1 MTGSLTSNVGAGTI
15 DTGCRGAFSM
25 KDFEALKLARNNTLK
40 ALVFSQL

>member
-1 MTGSLTSNVGAGTI
+1 MAGSLTSNVGAGT
-15 DTGCRGAFSM
+15 TNSGWRGAFSA

>member
-1 MTGSLTSNVGAGTI
+1 MAGSLTSNVGAGT
-15 DTGCRGAFSM
+15 TNSGCRGAFSA